1 MGIAEVTIREVEM
14 DYAERYL
21 RSLDRN
27 VRKLKNAVRGILVFF
42 TFLFAIV
49 VFGGIYLYVQKDA
62 LLKSYYDEVQERL
75 DKAMD
80 TLSDKVTVPGEKEQ

>member
-1 MGIAEVTIREVEM
+1 M
-14 DYAERYL
+14 DNSERYL

-27 VRKLKNAVRGILVFF
+27 VRKLRNAVRGILVFF

-49 VFGGIYLYVQKDA
+49 IFGGIYLYVQKDA

-75 DKAMD
+75 DKSMN
-80 TLSDKVTVPGEKEQ
+80 TLSERINKSME

>member
-1 MGIAEVTIREVEM
+1 M
-14 DYAERYL
+14 DNSERYL

-27 VRKLKNAVRGILVFF
+27 VRKLRNAVRGILVFF

-49 VFGGIYLYVQKDA
+49 LFCGIYLYVQKDA

-75 DKAMD
+75 DKSMN
-80 TLSDKVTVPGEKEQ
+80 TLSERINESME

>member
-1 MGIAEVTIREVEM
+1 MEVTIREVEM
-14 DYAERYL
+14 DNAERYL

-49 VFGGIYLYVQKDA
+49 VFGGIYLYVRKDA

-80 TLSDKVTVPGEKEQ
+80 TLSDKVAVPGEKE

>member
-1 MGIAEVTIREVEM
+1 M
-14 DYAERYL
+14 DNAERYL

-80 TLSDKVTVPGEKEQ
+80 TLSEKVAVPREKE